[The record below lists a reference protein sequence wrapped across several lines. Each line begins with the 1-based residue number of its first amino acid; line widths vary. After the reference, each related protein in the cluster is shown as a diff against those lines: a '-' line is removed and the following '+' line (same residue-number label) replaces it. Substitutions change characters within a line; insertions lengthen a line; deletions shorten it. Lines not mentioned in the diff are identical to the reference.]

1 MIFAA
6 IDLGSRKL
14 KLKVGQYSNKKWEI
28 FEDIMVDI
36 KIGEEV
42 YLYQKIT
49 QETIIDLVET
59 LSFFKKTMEMYHT
72 HDYKAVATSSFRK
85 AINGLSVLDL
95 IFHKTGI
102 KVERIDDSLEK
113 FLTYKAMRDQFSNY
127 SLVRKHAML
136 LELNAGSAD
145 LTLYKHNKLIHNIE
159 FDLGLKKLKYTL
171 MDYDQKSS
179 APTQLLKRYIEAQ
192 VRHVWEM
199 LEKNQPKFFLAL
211 GGDLKRIAFLF
222 YKKETSL
229 NREELVKLCLGI
241 YRLDS
246 GLRKKIEAS
255 GLDWYE
261 SAVSLIFLDVFLG
274 VTSSNEILIPPLT
287 LRDGLLATMA
297 EESYGITRYKH
308 FNEDIIWHV
317 KSISEK
323 YKSDEKHIK
332 VVDEHFKRLLK
343 YPSFEQRLEERDAL
357 IIRVS
362 IYLHEIGK
370 YVRSKNYAQATYDL
384 LKDMTIFG
392 LQTDEVLIVS
402 EVCKCVAIE
411 NLTHNTFATLS
422 HRIQKLLAIILVCD
436 ALDKSKNKSLS
447 IVNVVES
454 PFTLV
459 LQVEMSGDCEIEFI
473 YFQQI
478 QEFFELAFGQKIVL
492 EIKGD

>member
-14 KLKVGQYSNKKWEI
+14 KLKLGQYSNKKWEI

-49 QETIIDLVET
+49 HETIIELVET
-59 LSFFKKTMEMYHT
+59 LSFFQKTMEMYHT
-72 HDYKAVATSSFRK
+72 HEYRAVATSSFRK

-95 IFHKTGI
+95 VFHKTGI
-102 KVERIDDSLEK
+102 KVELIDDSLEK
-113 FLTYKAMRDQFSNY
+113 FLTYKAMRDQVPHY
-127 SLVRKHAML
+127 SVVRKHAML

-145 LTLYKHNKLIHNIE
+145 LTLYKHNRLIQNIE

-171 MDYDQKSS
+171 MDYDNKSV

-192 VRHVWEM
+192 VRHVWEI
-199 LEKNQPKFFLAL
+199 LEKNQPKYFLAL

-222 YKKETSL
+222 YNKEDSL
-229 NREELVKLCLGI
+229 TRAELNALCSDI

-246 GLRKKIEAS
+246 GLRKKVEAS

-261 SAVSLIFLDVFLG
+261 SAAILIFLDVFLP
-274 VTSSNEILIPPLT
+274 VTLTEEILIPKLT
-287 LRDGLLATMA
+287 LRDGLLASMA
-297 EESYGITRYKH
+297 EEAYGLPRYKH
-308 FNEDIIWHV
+308 SNEDIISHV

-323 YKSDEKHIK
+323 YNSDERHIK
-332 VVDEHFKRLLK
+332 MVDEHFKKMLK
-343 YPSFEQRLEERDAL
+343 YPIISNRLEQRDAL
-357 IIRVS
+357 IIRVC

-370 YVRSKNYAQATYDL
+370 FVRAKNYAQATYDL
-384 LKDMTIFG
+384 LKDMSIFG
-392 LQTDEVLIVS
+392 LQTEEVLIVA
-402 EVCKCVAIE
+402 EVCRCVAIE
-411 NLTHNTFATLS
+411 NLTQNDFSGLPQ
-422 HRIQKLLAIILVCD
+422 RIQKLIALILVCD

-447 IVNVVES
+447 ITSLDEFS
-454 PFTLV
+454 YSLV
-459 LQVEMSGDCEIEFI
+459 LQVEVKGECEIEFI

-478 QEFFELAFGQKIVL
+478 QDFFELAFGLKIVL
-492 EIKGD
+492 EI